1 MKKYIKYIII
11 VAVIIFA
18 VIAFNKYRKAKSAP
32 TWRTDSSSYGSVR
45 EVVTATGSLNPYVMV
60 NVGTEVSGKIER
72 LYKDFNDT
80 VKKGDTLAKLDTE
93 ILRTSL
99 DAARGDLAKTETSMQ
114 EAKLDYDLLKELNEQ
129 DMSPEYEVTKA
140 RFKYQTA
147 QQNVANARLSL
158 QRAEKNLAN
167 AYITS
172 PIDGVIVSRDVDE
185 GQTVAASLNS
195 PTLFVIA
202 NNLESMQITAKVDEA
217 DIGKINLGL
226 AVEFNV
232 DAYPRENFMGTVKQ
246 IRLNPTTESNVV
258 TYSVIIDAANPE
270 RKLLPGMTTN
280 VTFIIRAKEDVLRL
294 PETATRFRPSKEIW
308 ELFGLKWDD
317 ELLNAGRNAMQ
328 EMMAKPVA
336 GSEKPAKA
344 TPPAEGGKPGM
355 GGSGMAGQ
363 RPKGGR
369 GMNGDPGFRIAVVW
383 VLKDN
388 VPSPVAVRTGVSDGA
403 YVELIDGIPEDAIL
417 VTGVIYN
424 DPKQAAANSG
434 MPMGRF

>member
-1 MKKYIKYIII
+1 MKRYIKYIII
-11 VAVIIFA
+11 VAVLVIA

-32 TWRTDSSSYGSVR
+32 EWRVDSPSSGSVR
-45 EVVTATGSLNPYVMV
+45 EVVTATGSLNPYVLV

-80 VKKGDTLAKLDTE
+80 VKKGELLAKLDTE
-93 ILRTSL
+93 ILMTSL
-99 DAARGDLAKTETSMQ
+99 EASRGDLAKTVTSMQ
-114 EAKLDYDLLKELNEQ
+114 EAKLDYDLLSELNEQ

-147 QQNVANARLSL
+147 QQNVANAQLSL

-167 AYITS
+167 AHITS

-195 PTLFVIA
+195 PTLFIIA

-217 DIGKINLGL
+217 DIGKIKLGL
-226 AVEFNV
+226 PVEFNV
-232 DAYPRENFMGTVKQ
+232 DAYPRESFSGKVQQ

-280 VTFIIRAKEDVLRL
+280 VTFIIRAKQDVLRL
-294 PETATRFRPSKEIW
+294 PETATRFRPSKETW

-317 ELLNAGRNAMQ
+317 ELLNAGRTAMQ
-328 EMMAKPVA
+328 ELMAKPPA
-336 GSEKPAKA
+336 ASDKPA
-344 TPPAEGGKPGM
+344 TQVGGKPGM
-355 GGSGMAGQ
+355 GGQ
-363 RPKGGR
+363 RPQGGR
-369 GMNGDPGFRIAVVW
+369 GMDGNPGLRIAVVW

-403 YVELIDGIPEDAIL
+403 FVELIDGIPEDAVL

-424 DPKQAAANSG
+424 DPKQAATNSG
-434 MPMGRF
+434 MPMRRF